1 MLCDK
6 WLFSDFDGTLVA
18 APHAAKGRYV
28 SIKDSPCFIPI
39 KRWLLNGGNIC
50 VITTADTRVIE
61 QLYIPLR
68 DCLAQEET
76 LSSTSGSS
84 VNVSAFSRAS
94 FSRGVQ
100 RAPASR
106 GKLLLSLYTGTVLY
120 FCTSKRVML
129 VPQYIDRFH
138 VATKESVRLSQQYGT
153 PLSSVSFQDITT
165 NPSEENQIV
174 AEGVQ
179 GTYISLEAGK
189 RVFRIVGKA
198 YLRYVTDILQGNE
211 KVVECIQYLSWRYK
225 KMWTMILSFLHDAYS
240 FTEAEQNKD
249 RDDPSVREET
259 KRHKEEQTFMDPFS
273 SEGEIIRPGSASS
286 VEWKIKY
293 LLERPTILHAF
304 GILRCEFVK
313 EIAYD
318 GDIDRHREVDKAE
331 PKIVQ
336 MLLEKLSANVQK
348 QLSHS
353 AKKIAHNMAHLLGVE
368 YDELERNMN
377 ISGPPCSTCYS
388 GPSSTCS
395 ESRNI
400 VQIIVLGIPISLY
413 STYLL
418 SAFPELIGCGVHCIP
433 QPNSVVFSKL
443 GVGKSTV
450 LHYLLGKGLKR
461 CFQSKEAD
469 KANYAGVV
477 STANAVALGDNP
489 QSTDFELT
497 NFQDLIFVS
506 LEKAS
511 QRTERHERIRRRLYR
526 AAQRK
531 ELHVDNVLPDGRPA
545 PSLEDLQRSLWE
557 SGPMMDDR
565 LRKNIWYLG
574 GEERGTAALLTC
586 LMNEFGVP
594 SCVDSPSLCEE
605 VSFRER
611 IDGPLFQDAL
621 HSAKKT
627 ASSSLVS
634 QDRKSKL

>member
-1 MLCDK
+1 MLCGK

-18 APHAAKGRYV
+18 APHAANGRYV

-39 KRWLLNGGNIC
+39 KRWLLNGGNLC
-50 VITTADTRVIE
+50 AITTADTRVIE

-68 DCLAQEET
+68 DFLTQEKT
-76 LSSTSGSS
+76 LSSTSESS
-84 VNVSAFSRAS
+84 VNISPSSQESASS
-94 FSRGVQ
+94 SDQV
-100 RAPASR
+100 APGSR

-120 FCTSKRVML
+120 FCTAKKVIL
-129 VPQYIDRFH
+129 VPKYIDRFH

-153 PLSSVSFQDITT
+153 PLPLVLFQDITT
-165 NPSEENQIV
+165 SSKEEKQIL

-179 GTYISLEAGK
+179 GTYISHKVGK
-189 RVFRIVGKA
+189 LVFRIVSKA

-211 KVVECIQYLSWRYK
+211 KVVECIQNLSWRYK
-225 KMWTMILSFLHDAYS
+225 KMWTMILSFLHEAYS
-240 FTEAEQNKD
+240 FTEAEQKKD
-249 RDDPSVREET
+249 RDNGSVCEDATKRGGEET
-259 KRHKEEQTFMDPFS
+259 FFDPFS
-273 SEGEIIRPGSASS
+273 SDMEVVRLGSASS

-293 LLERPTILHAF
+293 LVERPTLLHAF
-304 GILRCEFVK
+304 GVLRCEFVN

-318 GDIDRHREVDKAE
+318 GDADRHCEFDKAE

-336 MLLEKLSANVQK
+336 MLLEKLTANVQK
-348 QLSHS
+348 LLSPS
-353 AKKIAHNMAHLLGVE
+353 AKKFAHNMAHLLGVE
-368 YDELERNMN
+368 YDELERNMHV
-377 ISGPPCSTCYS
+377 SEQPFSDCGA
-388 GPSSTCS
+388 GPSSACS

-418 SAFPELIGCGVHCIP
+418 SSFPELIGCGVHCIP

-461 CFQSKEAD
+461 CLESIEAE
-469 KANYAGVV
+469 KANFAGVV

-497 NFQDLIFVS
+497 NFQELIFVS
-506 LEKAS
+506 LEKVS
-511 QRTERHERIRRRLYR
+511 QRMERHERIRRRLNR

-531 ELHVDNVLPDGRPA
+531 MLHVDNVLPDGRPA
-545 PSLEDLQRSLWE
+545 PSLEELQRSLWE

-586 LMNEFGVP
+586 LMNELGVP
-594 SCVDSPSLCEE
+594 SCVDFPCCEE
-605 VSFRER
+605 VSSRGH
-611 IDGPLFQDAL
+611 IDNLLFQDSL

-627 ASSSLVS
+627 ASSLLVS
-634 QDRKSKL
+634 QGQRSKL